1 MTKAEK
7 QASSARAVRNACR
20 EALRTGFTL
29 MSSIGIGMGIG
40 CLLRLGKT
48 YFLPAALLLATLL
61 FSLRWLF
68 ISPKKALQ

>member
-29 MSSIGIGMGIG
+29 MSSIGMGIG
-40 CLLRLGKT
+40 CLLLLGKT